1 MKLKVRVEMELA
13 AALDLYLNFTGV
25 IITVHWLS
33 RDVQPADR
41 NYTWGGGGVGGGG
54 SEKFIRFC

>member
-33 RDVQPADR
+33 RE
-41 NYTWGGGGVGGGG
+41 GGCAASRQELHLLGGGGG